1 MFQPSNQVRRQNNLL
16 GAGIGAHNNS
26 NHHAHHPASNNRLNF
41 NKSSVTNKDGLSYS
55 KLDPKAMMMMDEMEN
70 SDTSLWLNEELVG
83 HEAALFAAAK
93 NEKRLR

>member
-1 MFQPSNQVRRQNNLL
+1 
-16 GAGIGAHNNS
+16 
-26 NHHAHHPASNNRLNF
+26 
-41 NKSSVTNKDGLSYS
+41 
-55 KLDPKAMMMMDEMEN
+55 MMMMDEMEN